1 MHIVKAKNIMMYH
14 YEMIHDS
21 HQEYNAF
28 TFIFVSYTYVY
39 MHTTALLWDDLY
51 LFKVSPYVFL
61 WDLNSF

>member
-14 YEMIHDS
+14 YEMTHDS

-28 TFIFVSYTYVY
+28 TFIFVSYMC

>member
-39 MHTTALLWDDLY
+39 
-51 LFKVSPYVFL
+51 
-61 WDLNSF
+61 NSMYAYYCFAMG

>member
-14 YEMIHDS
+14 YEITHDS

-39 MHTTALLWDDLY
+39 SKVLRKVLPD
-51 LFKVSPYVFL
+51 FK
-61 WDLNSF
+61 